1 MEDDKMNNQNIK
13 GEESKKIF
21 TTSETILLV
30 IFSLIIGISIGF
42 LFNKGKIITQSTI
55 NKDEHLNEFVK
66 NYNYILENYYKDI
79 DQENLINSAI
89 AGMMESLD
97 DPYSMYFGE
106 EETDNFSI
114 SLNGSYEGVGIQIT
128 KDVITG
134 YMLITSVFKDSP
146 AAEAGLI
153 AGDMIISIDDNLAK
167 ELTASEFSSIIR
179 NGTNESYKLKVLRDE
194 EKLEI
199 ILSRKVVTLTS
210 VTSEIYEQDDKK
222 IGYIYIG
229 IFANNTYSQFKKE
242 LEKLEKENIDYLI
255 LDVRGNTGGHLT
267 AVDKM
272 LDLFLGKKQILY
284 QFEQNGQKTAIYG
297 TGNEN
302 KPYEIILLGDSTS
315 ASASEVLI
323 AGLKENL
330 GCIFIGK
337 QTYGKGTVQELI
349 TLSDGTQYKITVKK
363 WLTPKGNWI
372 NDTKGITPDIEVEL
386 DDKYYETYLNEDDTQ
401 LQRAIQYIREK

>member
-1 MEDDKMNNQNIK
+1 MDNKNKKI
-13 GEESKKIF
+13 EENKKIF

-30 IFSLIIGISIGF
+30 IFSLVIGISIGF
-42 LFNKGKIITQSTI
+42 LFNKGKIITKATI
-55 NKDEHLNEFVK
+55 SQDEHLNEFVK

-79 DQENLINSAI
+79 NKEELINSAI

-97 DPYSMYFGE
+97 DPYSMYFDDD
-106 EETDNFSI
+106 ETDNFSI

-128 KDVITG
+128 KDIVTG
-134 YMLITSVFKDSP
+134 YMFITSVFKDSP
-146 AAEAGLI
+146 ASEAGLK
-153 AGDMIISIDDNLAK
+153 AGDMIISVDDNLSK
-167 ELTASEFSSIIR
+167 DLTASEFSSLIR
-179 NGTNESYKLKVLRDE
+179 KGTNNSYKLKILRNE
-194 EKLEI
+194 ENIEI
-199 ILSRKVVTLTS
+199 ILKKKVVTLTS

-242 LEKLEKENIDYLI
+242 LEEFEKSNIDYLI

-272 LDLFLGKKQILY
+272 LDLFLNKDQILY
-284 QFEQNGQKTAIYG
+284 QFEQNAQKTKIYG

-330 GCIFIGK
+330 GCVFIGK

-372 NDTKGITPDIEVEL
+372 NDSKGIEPDIEIDL
-386 DDKYYETYLNEDDTQ
+386 DEKYYETYSNEDDTQ
-401 LQRAIQYIREK
+401 LQKALQYIKEK

>member
-1 MEDDKMNNQNIK
+1 MNNQNIK

-194 EKLEI
+194 EELEI

-210 VTSEIYEQDDKK
+210 VTSEIYEQDDEK